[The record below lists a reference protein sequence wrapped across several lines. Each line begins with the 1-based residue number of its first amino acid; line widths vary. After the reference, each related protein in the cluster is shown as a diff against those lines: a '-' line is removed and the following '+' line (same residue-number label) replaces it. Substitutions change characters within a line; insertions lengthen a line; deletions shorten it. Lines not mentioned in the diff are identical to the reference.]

1 MSRIE
6 LGRQQDLDRQTLLD
20 LATLPATI
28 DTEVAAKILGVSP
41 QSVRTL
47 CSHAE
52 FDCFR
57 VGAGRS
63 GGGPWRIV
71 TADLLRYC
79 NLTEHVDAVR
89 RAIEHV
95 EDARDPLAA
104 RDDRDEVL
112 IGAGRHGRA

>member
-1 MSRIE
+1 MRAQE
-6 LGRQQDLDRQTLLD
+6 PGQQTLLD

-28 DTEVAAKILGVSP
+28 DTEVAARILGVSP

-79 NLTEHVDAVR
+79 NLTEHVEAVR
-89 RAIEHV
+89 RAIDHV

-104 RDDRDEVL
+104 RDASGEAL